1 MADFKMPNMNTV
13 SVIGRLCRDGE
24 LKDVGST
31 NLLKMTVV
39 VSKKYKTKNGEQ
51 REDTAFIDVTLWGQS
66 AEWLAEYA
74 VIGAP
79 VLVEGSLKQENW
91 EDSDGNKQSKLII
104 NAQRVQT
111 LSWDDTSPKKAESDG
126 QEDDPIGEPEIP
138 F

>member
-13 SVIGRLCRDGE
+13 TVIGRLCRDGE

-74 VIGAP
+74 VKGAP
-79 VLVEGSLKQENW
+79 VLVEGSLKQESW
-91 EDSDGNKQSKLII
+91 EDSDGNKQSKIII

-111 LSWDDTSPKKAESDG
+111 LTWGENSESPVAGSDDEEDEIAEQDL
-126 QEDDPIGEPEIP
+126 P